1 MRSILISPNQELR
14 HQFEEAVSSLPS
26 IGLTKRLDAYP
37 EPDLLSRVVRAW
49 APDVVFLSMED
60 PQAAELIS
68 RQLNTDFP
76 GVQGIGIH
84 TTHDSSVFHLAL
96 RLRLREVLI
105 APFAAEDLVHVLEDV
120 NRHVEANPISIGCAN
135 RFFAYLPAKPGAG
148 ASTIAANATWA
159 FSELENAH
167 VLLADFDTHSG
178 MTGFMF
184 NVEHEYSLA
193 DATGRSVNLDDESWQ
208 RLVRKVGN
216 IDLLLSGAPRLSD
229 ESLNLKQLGQ
239 LLQFIRRNYSVVNT
253 DLPDSFDERTL
264 AVLREA
270 SRIFLVTTP
279 ELQSLR
285 MARMKAG
292 LLRKLELED
301 KACLLVNRVSRKADL
316 STDEIEET
324 VGMPV
329 FSSFPSDYA
338 DVTKSIREAKQA
350 SKLAPSIREFVQ
362 KLLDKTPPKEK
373 RTRFIQ
379 RFALVPQKYEF
390 KNLGGS

>member
-14 HQFEEAVSSLPS
+14 SQFEQAVAPLRG
-26 IGLTKRLDAYP
+26 IGLSKRLEAYP
-37 EPDLLSRVVRAW
+37 EADLLSRVVRAW

-60 PQAAELIS
+60 PQAAELVS
-68 RQLNTDFP
+68 RQLSAEFP

-84 TTHDSSVFHLAL
+84 TSHDSSVFHLAL

-105 APFAAEDLVHVLEDV
+105 APFQAEDLVNLIDDV
-120 NRHVEANPISIGCAN
+120 NKHLEANPVNIGCAN

-159 FSELENAH
+159 FSETENSH

-178 MTGFMF
+178 MSGFMF
-184 NVEHEYSLA
+184 NVDHEYSLA
-193 DATGRSVNLDDESWQ
+193 DATGRTVNLDDESWQ

-216 IDLLLSGAPRLSD
+216 IDLLLSGAPRMND
-229 ESLNLKQLGQ
+229 ENINMKQVGQ
-239 LLQFIRRNYSVVNT
+239 LLEFIRRNYSVVNV
-253 DLPDSFDERTL
+253 DLPDSFDERSL

-279 ELQSLR
+279 ELPSLR

-301 KACLLVNRVSRKADL
+301 KVCLLVNRVSRKADL
-316 STDEIEET
+316 SGDEIEET
-324 VGMPV
+324 VGLPV
-329 FSSFPSDYA
+329 FASFPCDYA

-350 SKLAPSIREFVQ
+350 AKLAPSIRLFVQ
-362 KLLDKTPPKEK
+362 KLLDKNPPREK
-373 RTRFIQ
+373 RARFIQ
-379 RFALVPQKYEF
+379 RFALVPHKYEF
-390 KNLGGS
+390 KS

>member
-14 HQFEEAVSSLPS
+14 TQFENVAESLKG
-26 IGLTKRLDAYP
+26 IGLAKRLDAYP
-37 EPDLLSRVVRAW
+37 DADFLSRVVRAW

-60 PQAAELIS
+60 PQAAELVS
-68 RQLNTDFP
+68 RQLSAEFP

-84 TTHDSSVFHLAL
+84 TSHDSSVFHLAL

-105 APFAAEDLVHVLEDV
+105 APFQADDMAHLMRDV
-120 NRHVEANPISIGCAN
+120 NEHLEANPVNIGCAN

-159 FSELENAH
+159 FSETTNSR

-184 NVEHEYSLA
+184 NVAHEYSLA
-193 DATGRSVNLDDESWQ
+193 DATSRTVNLDEESWQ

-216 IDLLLSGAPRLSD
+216 IDLLLSGAPRLND
-229 ESLNLKQLGQ
+229 ENLNMKQLGQ
-239 LLQFIRRNYSVVNT
+239 LLQFVRRNYSVVNT

-279 ELQSLR
+279 ELPSLR
-285 MARMKAG
+285 MARMKVG
-292 LLRKLELED
+292 LLRKLDLDD
-301 KACLLVNRVSRKADL
+301 KVCLLVNRVTPKSDL
-316 STDEIEET
+316 NAEEIEET
-324 VGMPV
+324 VGLPV
-329 FSSFPSDYA
+329 FASFPSDYA

-350 SKLAPSIREFVQ
+350 AKLAPSIRTFVQ
-362 KLLDKTPPKEK
+362 KLLEKNPPQEK
-373 RTRFIQ
+373 RARFIR
-379 RFALVPQKYEF
+379 RFALVPHAV
-390 KNLGGS
+390 

>member
-14 HQFEEAVSSLPS
+14 RQFDEAVSSFKS
-26 IGLTKRLDAYP
+26 IGLAKRLEAYP
-37 EPDLLSRVVRAW
+37 DPDLLSRVVRAW

-68 RQLNTDFP
+68 RQLNTEFP

-84 TTHDSSVFHLAL
+84 NTHDSTVFHLAL

-105 APFAAEDLVHVLEDV
+105 APFAEDDLVHVLDDV
-120 NRHVEANPISIGCAN
+120 NRHIEANPVDFGCSN
-135 RFFAYLPAKPGAG
+135 RFYAYLPAKPGAG

-159 FSELENAH
+159 FSEQQDSK

-184 NVEHEYSLA
+184 NVEHEYALA
-193 DATGRSVNLDDESWQ
+193 DALARTVNLDDESWH
-208 RLVRKVGN
+208 RLVKKVGN
-216 IDLLLSGAPRLSD
+216 IDLLLSGAPRLND
-229 ESLNLKQLGQ
+229 DGLGLKQLGQ

-253 DLPDSFDERTL
+253 DLPDSFDERSL
-264 AVLREA
+264 AVMREA
-270 SRIFLVTTP
+270 SKIFLVTTP
-279 ELQSLR
+279 EIQSLR

-301 KACLLVNRVSRKADL
+301 KACLLVNRVSRKSDL
-316 STDEIEET
+316 SADEIEET

-329 FSSFPSDYA
+329 FMSFPSDYA

-350 SKLAPSIREFVQ
+350 AKLAPSIREFVQ
-362 KLLDKTPPKEK
+362 KVLDKTPTKEK

-379 RFALVPQKYEF
+379 RFALVPHKYEF
-390 KNLGGS
+390 KNVGRN

>member
-1 MRSILISPNQELR
+1 MRSILISPNQDLR
-14 HQFEEAVSSLPS
+14 RKFEEAITPLKSV
-26 IGLTKRLDAYP
+26 GLTKRLDAYP
-37 EPDLLSRVVRAW
+37 DPDLLSRVVRAW
-49 APDVVFLSMED
+49 APDVVFLSMEE
-60 PQAAELIS
+60 PQAAEMIC
-68 RQLNTDFP
+68 RQLTAEFP
-76 GVQGIGIH
+76 GVQAIGIH
-84 TTHDSSVFHLAL
+84 DSHDSSVFHLAL

-105 APFAAEDLVHVLEDV
+105 APFPEQELLHALDEVT
-120 NRHVEANPISIGCAN
+120 RQIQANPIDIGCGN
-135 RFFAYLPAKPGAG
+135 RFYAYLPAKPGAG

-159 FSELENAH
+159 FSEQQDAK
-167 VLLADFDTHSG
+167 VLLADFDTYSG

-193 DATGRSVNLDDESWQ
+193 DAIGRTVNLDEESWH
-208 RLVRKVGN
+208 RLVKKVRN

-229 ESLNLKQLGQ
+229 DSLGLKQLGQ
-239 LLQFIRRNYSVVNT
+239 LLQFIRRSYTVVNT
-253 DLPDSFDERTL
+253 DLPDSFDERSL

-279 ELQSLR
+279 EIQSLR

-301 KACLLVNRVSRKADL
+301 KACLLVNRVSRKSDL
-316 STDEIEET
+316 GADEIEET

-329 FSSFPSDYA
+329 FMSFPCDYA

-350 SKLAPSIREFVQ
+350 AKLAPSIREFVQ
-362 KLLDKTPPKEK
+362 KVLDKTPPKEK

-379 RFALVPQKYEF
+379 RFALVPHKYEF
-390 KNLGGS
+390 KNAGRD